1 MPATPLLR
9 QVLDAMAADEAVLDE
24 LVEAARSQSPAVAR
38 LPAAENRRH
47 IQVLLGAALRATA
60 NPDSASRDDY
70 TTAET
75 LGADRAAQGVPLTD
89 LLRGVQAGRTLAARV
104 AVERCRAAGVP
115 DDVILETVL
124 DAERYTGALERHI
137 VKGYHAAELQLSRT
151 VRDARTQLLRTLLL
165 PGAGNP
171 PAPEELH
178 RAGLRPGG
186 RYHCVV
192 SDVSDPAQARAVE
205 QALLEFGGVYGL
217 VEGRLTGL
225 AARPPGGLTLAPGVL
240 LIAAPAAAL
249 PALREIHQLCAAAL
263 RTAAAQH
270 RRGYHDLTALA
281 GEIALTAQPL
291 LGDLLTADLLGAL
304 DPGNPFHHELAA
316 TALAYLDHGQR
327 LRTTAEALH
336 LHPNTVR
343 YRLDRLAELTPLS
356 LTENAGANVLDSVRS
371 WWALH
376 HWLTRVDTVT
386 D

>member
-1 MPATPLLR
+1 VPAMPLLR
-9 QVLDAMAADEAVLDE
+9 QVLDAMAADDAVLDQ
-24 LVEAARSQSPAVAR
+24 LVTAARTQSPEVAR
-38 LPAAENRRH
+38 LPEAENRRH
-47 IQVLLGAALRATA
+47 VQFLLSAALRATT
-60 NPDSASRDDY
+60 NPDTADY
-70 TTAET
+70 TTAEA
-75 LGADRAAQGVPLTD
+75 LGADRAAQGIPLTA

-165 PGAGNP
+165 PGHP
-171 PAPEELH
+171 PTPEELR
-178 RAGLRPGG
+178 RAGLHPGG
-186 RYHCVV
+186 RYFCVV
-192 SDVSDPAQARAVE
+192 SDVSDPAHARTLE

-225 AARPPGGLTLAPGVL
+225 AARSPAGVALADDVRL
-240 LIAAPAAAL
+240 VVAPAAAL
-249 PALREIHQLCAAAL
+249 PALPEIHRLC
-263 RTAAAQH
+263 TAAA
-270 RRGYHDLTALA
+270 RLAGRGYHDLTALA
-281 GEIALTAQPL
+281 GELALTAQPVLGGLLTTAL
-291 LGDLLTADLLGAL
+291 LGSL
-304 DPGNPFHHELAA
+304 DPANPFHRELAA

-343 YRLDRLAELTPLS
+343 YRLDRLAELTPLP
-356 LTENAGANVLDSVRS
+356 LAENTGGRVLDAVRS

-376 HWLTRVDTVT
+376 HWLGGPG
-386 D
+386 